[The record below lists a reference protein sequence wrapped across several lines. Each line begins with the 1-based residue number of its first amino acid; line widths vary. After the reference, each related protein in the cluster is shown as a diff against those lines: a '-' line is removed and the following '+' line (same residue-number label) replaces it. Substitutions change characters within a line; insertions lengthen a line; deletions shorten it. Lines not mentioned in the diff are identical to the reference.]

1 MLILGL
7 QGEAQL
13 SRVISVVS
21 TVGDTRG
28 EGDVIRGSRNR
39 RSGHFSLFLA
49 PVTLSCQPS
58 NIHPCFANTV
68 FVTESVQKLTTSP
81 HPPPLPDTGK

>member
-21 TVGDTRG
+21 YSRG
-28 EGDVIRGSRNR
+28 HKRRGRRDPWLQEQEERTFFILPCSCDSLLPAVKYTPVLQIRC
-39 RSGHFSLFLA
+39 L
-49 PVTLSCQPS
+49 
-58 NIHPCFANTV
+58 
-68 FVTESVQKLTTSP
+68 
-81 HPPPLPDTGK
+81 